1 MHAKH
6 MQHTSKLHLQALFM
20 SSNHPVASI
29 VEKKCIYWRYISLF
43 RHNLALPSQNVAKFA
58 VIGGAIEPI
67 WLGNTL
73 SKHGL
78 SIWWMGHYNLDSNQ
92 HMW

>member
-1 MHAKH
+1 LP
-6 MQHTSKLHLQALFM
+6 QLL
-20 SSNHPVASI
+20 
-29 VEKKCIYWRYISLF
+29 KKCIYWRYISLF
-43 RHNLALPSQNVAKFA
+43 RHRLALSSQNVAKFA

>member
-1 MHAKH
+1 

-29 VEKKCIYWRYISLF
+29 VEKNVFIGDISPYLDTD
-43 RHNLALPSQNVAKFA
+43 LALSSQNVAKFA